1 MNSTETDDK
10 ATKHI
15 TEIHLQIRI
24 LVAICVL
31 IYIVTAIWV
40 LLRSYYFTT
49 LNLDLSAILDPSF
62 SAPTATEEERRLN
75 LLERVAPTKP
85 FITWWRSIQ
94 TEQSPL
100 KEYDRVF
107 DCAICLEP
115 VSKTCPIHT
124 LPCRHVFHNQ
134 CLETWFLNYH
144 YTCPLCQKPF
154 HVRVER
160 SPDTAV

>member
-1 MNSTETDDK
+1 MNLTETEGN
-10 ATKHI
+10 AMKH
-15 TEIHLQIRI
+15 TTDIHLQIRV
-24 LVAICVL
+24 LLAICVL
-31 IYIVTAIWV
+31 IYVVTAIWV

-62 SAPTATEEERRLN
+62 SVPTATEEERRLN

-85 FITWWRSIQ
+85 FITWWRSVQ
-94 TEQSPL
+94 TERSPL
-100 KEYDRVF
+100 KDYDRVF

-115 VSKTCPIHT
+115 VSKRCPIHT
-124 LPCRHVFHNQ
+124 LPCRHVFHSQ

-144 YTCPLCQKPF
+144 YTCPMCQKPF

-160 SPDTAV
+160 NHDSAV